1 MADEEL
7 GALECFEVCATR
19 RHEVNRSINLTGQLL
34 VPGVGRVLREAL
46 VPAVN
51 FAKVGKAALGERANE
66 IERCCRRV
74 VPVDHAVG
82 VGSAR
87 LRREVIPVDNVASVS
102 GKRHAIACFGVARTR
117 LGELPCHTSHLD
129 DGHLRGIRQNDS
141 HLQNRLDAV
150 ANLVG
155 GCSGKG
161 LGTIAALKQKCVPS
175 SRVGEPGAQCVNFTG
190 KNQRGKSSEGCTGA
204 RHFVA
209 ILPVRLLLN
218 GQVTPCVEAGKGGGV
233 CRGSG
238 LRITH
243 RFKTT

>member
-19 RHEVNRSINLTGQLL
+19 RHEVNRSIDLTGQLL
-34 VPGVGRVLREAL
+34 VSGVGGVLREAL
-46 VPAVN
+46 IPAVH

-74 VPVDHAVG
+74 VPVDHAVW
-82 VGSAR
+82 VGAAR

-102 GKRHAIACFGVARTR
+102 GKRHTIAGFGVARTR
-117 LGELPCHTSHLD
+117 LGELPCHASHLD
-129 DGHLRGIRQNDS
+129 HGHLCRVSQHNS

-150 ANLVG
+150 TNLVG

-161 LGTIAALKQKCVPS
+161 LGTIAALKQKRMPR
-175 SRVGEPGAQCVNFTG
+175 SRVREPGTQCVNLTG
-190 KNQRGKSSEGCTGA
+190 KNQRRKPSEGCTGA